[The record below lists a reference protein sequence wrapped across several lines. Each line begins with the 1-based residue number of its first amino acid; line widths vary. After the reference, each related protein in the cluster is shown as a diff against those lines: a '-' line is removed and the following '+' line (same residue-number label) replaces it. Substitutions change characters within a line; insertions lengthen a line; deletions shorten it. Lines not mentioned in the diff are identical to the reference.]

1 MRISAAICALC
12 LLFSLPAFAA
22 QEEKPCDPI
31 AKFFGETICRDAF
44 REESPEIMDAMKV
57 PEEKRPQLKKQMTE
71 HNRSQM
77 LDLLWRKALIQ
88 KFGEDAITPTPTE
101 VEKFKSGF
109 ANTMKTSYEA
119 DKKTVAYL
127 KEALEKNKF
136 EEAAQ
141 TQMQDIV
148 KAAETGIKLYEERE
162 KQIATLPESYK
173 FLTASAETEVA
184 RSLLKHWKEDKIL
197 FDIYGGRLIMG
208 MNSPLPVDAYM
219 KFMAYIDEK
228 GTFEAIDPAYADIF
242 AEIKGKDAAGAETLP
257 ADSDIYKNYFSDP
270 TWQLNLSNSNSR
282 LEDLKKWVE
291 GLPRK

>member
-1 MRISAAICALC
+1 MRLFFALYALC
-12 LLFSLPAFAA
+12 LLFSVPAYAT
-22 QEEKPCDPI
+22 QVEKPCDPI
-31 AKFFGETICRDAF
+31 AKLFGETVCRDAF
-44 REESPEIMDAMKV
+44 REETPEFLDAMKI
-57 PEEKRPQLKKQMTE
+57 PEERRPLLQKQMTE

-77 LDLLWRKALIQ
+77 IDLLWRKALIH
-88 KFGEDAITPTPTE
+88 KFGEDAITPTQAE
-101 VEKFKSGF
+101 VEKFKNGF

-119 DKKTVAYL
+119 DKKTVTYL

-136 EEAAQ
+136 EETAQ

-184 RSLLKHWKEDKIL
+184 RNLLKRWKEDKIL

-208 MNSPLPVDAYM
+208 MNNPLPIDAYI
-219 KFMAYIDEK
+219 KFLGYIDEK
-228 GTFEAIDPAYADIF
+228 GAFEAIDPAYADIF
-242 AEIKGKDAAGAETLP
+242 AEIKGKDTAGAETLP